1 MTSHPPHVPGPAPGG
16 PDPYN
21 MASSPGVPATPGA
34 PMVPPHAPP
43 VDEGEQS
50 YQRYQD
56 EDRSIGE
63 IASDVLANA
72 STLIRQEIELAK
84 VELKEDGK
92 RAGKGAGLLTG
103 AGLAAFMALFALT
116 LMLWWAFGVLIGSSV
131 EPALGWSGLIVTVIW
146 LAIAGVLAL
155 LGKKE
160 LQRVEGM
167 PKTQDTVKKIPNA
180 AAGNEERN
188 R

>member
-1 MTSHPPHVPGPAPGG
+1 MMSHPPQAPRPAPGG
-16 PDPYN
+16 PDPYDLS
-21 MASSPGVPATPGA
+21 ASPGVPTTPGA
-34 PMVPPHAPP
+34 PTAYPQSQPL
-43 VDEGEQS
+43 DEGERS

-103 AGLAAFMALFALT
+103 AGIAAFMALFALT
-116 LMLWWAFGVLIGSSV
+116 LMAWWAIGIGIGDYD

-180 AAGNEERN
+180 AAGNEEKN